1 MLPVLTQ
8 LDDLKASKS
17 YTNGVFYGSV
27 DYRLFFY
34 NNVDCSLDAEI
45 EALRYTHSSTL
56 QNAHV
61 GKNVQK
67 DTKSI
72 D

>member
-45 EALRYTHSSTL
+45 EALRYTSVEQSLMPLNLFLMSSS
-56 QNAHV
+56 N
-61 GKNVQK
+61 
-67 DTKSI
+67 
-72 D
+72 